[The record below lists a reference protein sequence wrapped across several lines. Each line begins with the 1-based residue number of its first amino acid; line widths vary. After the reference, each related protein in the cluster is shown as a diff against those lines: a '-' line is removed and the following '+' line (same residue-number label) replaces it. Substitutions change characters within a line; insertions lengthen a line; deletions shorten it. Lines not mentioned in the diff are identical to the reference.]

1 MTQCNQLS
9 FCFGTVGRRKV
20 VGRFDGGHISSFG
33 GAGLVMMTERITGI
47 CKQLADCFTDH
58 RDPGLIEHGIEQLVA
73 QRLFAMILGYEDLN
87 DHDRLRFDPLLA
99 AAVGCKDLLGEH
111 RHREA
116 DRGAPLAGKSTLNR
130 MELTPIGARRSARYK
145 KIVANRSAI
154 ERLLVD
160 LFLQAYPQPPKRI
173 ILDMDA
179 TDVTLHGDQP
189 GKHFHGYYDDYC
201 YLPLYIHCG
210 EHVLAAKLRPSNID
224 ASRGALD
231 QVRCVVEQ
239 LREHWPRTHI
249 LLRGDSGFCREELMN
264 WCEQQKNV
272 DFLFGLAGNKR
283 LVRMIGKE
291 LHAVYEQ
298 CLASGEAS
306 RQFVELDYRTRKS
319 WSRSRRVVAKAEHL
333 PGVARDK
340 ANPRFV
346 VTSLPAVSQQ
356 KNDLVIE
363 AKALYED
370 WYCAR
375 GEQENRIKECQLD
388 LFGHRLSTTAFRAN
402 QLRLWLAAVAYSF
415 SRAMIRLAL
424 AGTKWVTLQTQTLRE
439 RLLKIGAR
447 IVVTARKVWV
457 HMSSSFPDQEMFT
470 QMYDRLQ
477 RWVT

>member
-9 FCFGTVGRRKV
+9 FSFGTLGRREV

-33 GAGLVMMTERITGI
+33 GVGLLMMAERATGV
-47 CKQLADCFTDH
+47 CRQLAACFTDH
-58 RDPGLIEHGIEQLVA
+58 RVPDRCEHPVEQLVA
-73 QRLFAMILGYEDLN
+73 QRLFALALGYEDLN

-99 AAVGCKDLLGEH
+99 AAVGCEDLLGAA
-111 RHREA
+111 RHRPA
-116 DRGAPLAGKSTLNR
+116 DRGAALAGKSTLNR

-145 KIVANRSAI
+145 KIVADRMAI

-160 LFLQAYPQPPKRI
+160 LFLQAHHRAPKQI
-173 ILDMDA
+173 VLDLDA

-210 EHVLAAKLRPSNID
+210 EHVLCAKLRPSNID

-231 QVRCVVEQ
+231 EVKRLVAHIRERWPKTRIV
-239 LREHWPRTHI
+239 LRA
-249 LLRGDSGFCREELMN
+249 DSGFCRDELMD
-264 WCEQQKNV
+264 WSESQDNV
-272 DFLFGLAGNKR
+272 DYLLGLARNKR
-283 LVRMIGKE
+283 LVKMIGKPMHE
-291 LHAVYEQ
+291 VYEQ
-298 CLASGEAS
+298 CLETNKPA

-319 WSRSRRVVAKAEHL
+319 WSRSRRVVAKAEYL
-333 PGVARDK
+333 PGTQRDK

-346 VTSLPAVSQQ
+346 VTSLPADRI
-356 KNDLVIE
+356 N
-363 AKALYED
+363 ARTLYED
-370 WYCAR
+370 HYCPR
-375 GEQENRIKECQLD
+375 GEAENRIKECQLD

-402 QLRLWLAAVAYSF
+402 QLRLWLAAAAYAL

-424 AGTKWVTLQTQTLRE
+424 GGTAWAAMQTRTLRE
-439 RLLKIGAR
+439 KLLKIGAR
-447 IVVTARKVWV
+447 VVVTARKVWV
-457 HMSSSFPDQEMFT
+457 HLSTSFPDQQMFT